1 MAKSQ
6 LLQINLIE
14 LLEIEDFPEEKKYEL
29 IEKSV
34 DLVQKRV
41 FLRVL
46 KTLSV
51 DKKNELLKLLEQE
64 GEPDARMTFLE
75 THCPHFFDWLEEEI
89 VNVKAEMR
97 VLVAKIKG
105 LEETVEGWIQND
117 APGAAALAQKIA
129 A

>member
-1 MAKSQ
+1 MAHTQ

-46 KTLSV
+46 DTLSA
-51 DKKNELLKLLEQE
+51 DKKDALLKLLEQE
-64 GEPDARMTFLE
+64 GAADERASFLE
-75 THCPHFFDWLEEEI
+75 THCPQFFEWLEEEI
-89 VNVKAEMR
+89 VKVKAEMR
-97 VLVAKIKG
+97 VIVARLKG
-105 LEETVEGWIQND
+105 LEEKVEDWVDDSAGKTVVR
-117 APGAAALAQKIA
+117 AQKIA
-129 A
+129 T